1 MPCLAPGSFAG
12 LLVVFGFLLAA
23 MPLRGAELKVY
34 AAASLAD
41 ALKEIAVP
49 FEKASGDKLVFNLG
63 ASSLLARQIEE
74 GAPADVFFS
83 ADEARMNVLEAK
95 KLIIKDSRRS
105 LLSNSLVVVVAAD
118 RAGAIQSIQELVE
131 PRFWRIALAETK
143 TVPAGI
149 YAREF
154 LEKQKIWTA
163 VERKV
168 VPTENVR
175 GALSAVESGNV
186 DAAIVYKTDAT
197 ISRRVRIAL
206 EIPVNEGPK
215 ISYPVAI
222 LQETKQIDA
231 ARRFLKHLGSEDATK
246 IFRKH
251 GFIIL
256 KPDGAKP

>member
-1 MPCLAPGSFAG
+1 MTCLAPGSFVV
-12 LLVVFGFLLAA
+12 LLAVCGFLLAG

-41 ALKEIAVP
+41 ALKEIATP
-49 FEKASGDKLVFNLG
+49 YEKASGDNLVFNLG

-83 ADEARMNVLEAK
+83 ADEAMMNVLEAK
-95 KLIIKDSRRS
+95 KLISKDSRRS
-105 LLSNSLVVVVAAD
+105 LLSNSLVVVMAAD
-118 RAGAIQSIQELVE
+118 RAGAIQSVQELVE
-131 PRFWRIALAETK
+131 PRFGRIALAETK
-143 TVPAGI
+143 SVPAGI

-186 DAAIVYKTDAT
+186 DAAIVYKTDVT
-197 ISRRVRIAL
+197 ISRRVRVAL
-206 EIPVNEGPK
+206 EIPANQGPK
-215 ISYPVAI
+215 ISTP
-222 LQETKQIDA
+222 L
-231 ARRFLKHLGSEDATK
+231 RS
-246 IFRKH
+246 
-251 GFIIL
+251 
-256 KPDGAKP
+256 